1 MKGHGNKPKV
11 CAKARIWLGKM
22 LPALAF
28 LAICFAHARSGI
40 TAFAEGS
47 FSVGADA
54 AGGINDLNN
63 IFFTLIQGAGDIL
76 MVLGVWRFGV
86 AFTSDNAHEISKGT
100 SAMVCGAM
108 LANIKTLMGG

>member
-1 MKGHGNKPKV
+1 
-11 CAKARIWLGKM
+11 M
-22 LPALAF
+22 LTGYLV
-28 LAICFAHARSGI
+28 LSDGIVFADG
-40 TAFAEGS
+40 

-54 AGGINDLNN
+54 VSGINSLNN
-63 IFFTLIQGAGDIL
+63 VFYTLIEGAGDIL

-86 AFTSDNAHEISKGT
+86 AFSSDHANEISKGV